1 MSEKILVVSDSH
13 GMNEKLRRV
22 LKYFGGRGQDLTM
35 MIHLGDM
42 GGTRSEIERMVDCPL
57 VMVKGNGD
65 FDADLSYSKL
75 IKIWDETALITHG
88 HRYNCKY
95 STQAM
100 ADMARENGASMVFFG
115 HTHEPL
121 VDTSGEIKLFNPGSI
136 TLPRQ
141 AGFKP
146 TYLVVTREDDGSKNF
161 VVVEMGR

>member
-13 GMNEKLRRV
+13 GMNTNLKRALKHFGRRG
-22 LKYFGGRGQDLTM
+22 KDLAM

-42 GGTRSEIERMVDCPL
+42 GGTRREIEGMVDCPL
-57 VMVKGNGD
+57 EMVKGNGD
-65 FDADLSYSKL
+65 FDAGLSFSKL

-100 ADMARENGASMVFFG
+100 ADMAKENGASMVFFG

-121 VDTSGEIKLFNPGSI
+121 VDTAGDIKLLNPGSI

-141 AGFKP
+141 AGFRP
-146 TYLVVTREDDGSKNF
+146 TYMVVTREDDGSKEF
-161 VVVEMGR
+161 VVVEMDR